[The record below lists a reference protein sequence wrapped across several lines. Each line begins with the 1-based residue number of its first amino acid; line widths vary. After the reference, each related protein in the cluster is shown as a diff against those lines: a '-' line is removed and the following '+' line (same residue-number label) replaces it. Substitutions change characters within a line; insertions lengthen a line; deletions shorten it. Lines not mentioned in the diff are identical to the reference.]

1 MFISINPQVL
11 FSYPLMKSKVLREN
25 IEFQANYEIE

>member
-1 MFISINPQVL
+1 MFISINLKVL
-11 FSYPLMKSKVLREN
+11 FSYLLMKSKVLREN